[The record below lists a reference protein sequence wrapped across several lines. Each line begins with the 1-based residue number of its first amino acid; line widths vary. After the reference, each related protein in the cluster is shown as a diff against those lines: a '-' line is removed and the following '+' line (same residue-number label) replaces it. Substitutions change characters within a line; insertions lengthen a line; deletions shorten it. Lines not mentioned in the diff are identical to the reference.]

1 MTGMS
6 ASEKRTPRSTI
17 ADLCL
22 PASPPMAAASD
33 EEKLVGTYAE
43 ARTILAFKVS
53 DAALQTI
60 VPKGW
65 QVSPIATGAAKDAN
79 LTVLLV
85 DALVA
90 QTPDG
95 ASEPLFRIAALSILA
110 KRPGLEAPIAMIA
123 GGFESVQK
131 YVPGAYGFSL
141 GRTTVERN
149 LRADPDGTSSA
160 QESWQFRG
168 DNGNSIEL
176 ELHYVRGLAMHGT
189 MDTRVYSA
197 MNPDFYRIYR
207 IEQAEDVVRSVS
219 TGTDRVRKFAF
230 KASGP
235 QFAQLFDGSERLIS
249 ITSLPWYTRQVSL
262 PAGAENAIMR
272 SVAGGI

>member
-1 MTGMS
+1 MTGMP

-22 PASPPMAAASD
+22 PASPATDALSN
-33 EEKLVGTYAE
+33 EEKLIGTYVE
-43 ARTILAFKVS
+43 ARTVLAFKVS

-65 QVSPIATGAAKDAN
+65 RVIPISTGAAKDAN

-90 QTPDG
+90 QAPDG
-95 ASEPLFRIAALSILA
+95 VSEPLFRIAALSIQS
-110 KRPGLEAPIAMIA
+110 KKPEMETPVAMIA

-149 LRADPDGTSSA
+149 LRADPDGTSTTR
-160 QESWQFRG
+160 ESWRFRG
-168 DNGNSIEL
+168 DDGSSIEL
-176 ELHYVRGLAMHGT
+176 ELHYVRGLAMHGV
-189 MDTRVYSA
+189 METRVYSA
-197 MNPDFYRIYR
+197 SNPDFYRIYR

-262 PAGAENAIMR
+262 PA
-272 SVAGGI
+272 AGTQ